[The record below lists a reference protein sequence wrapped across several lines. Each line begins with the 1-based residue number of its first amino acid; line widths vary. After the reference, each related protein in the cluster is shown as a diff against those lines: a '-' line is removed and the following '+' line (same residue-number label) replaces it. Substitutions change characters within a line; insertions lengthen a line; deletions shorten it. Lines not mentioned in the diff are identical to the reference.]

1 MRLGGVSRRLDSA
14 GRAVGGGSRLG
25 RRKASRST
33 LVVLR
38 LDEGASFV
46 PARVHLTHYDDK
58 DERFLDYPL
67 MLKSHIFAHRIV
79 NGGLPS

>member
-46 PARVHLTHYDDK
+46 PKLEYI
-58 DERFLDYPL
+58 L
-67 MLKSHIFAHRIV
+67 HIMTIKMRGFSTI
-79 NGGLPS
+79 P